1 MNTTM
6 NRIITQSALGLIIA
20 ATMASC
26 GGSNSSE
33 GTPST
38 VAVFDD
44 MPVVAERVDLPTGGS
59 VIVAHPEKSDDVRIL
74 KLSDLAG
81 DARIV
86 RLENSDEAL
95 ISAGQTWITGNRI
108 VVYSNSVVKQFDF
121 DGKYLGQIGGKGN
134 GPGEYTIAPYDI
146 YVDSKAGRIYM
157 VSYNADKVMSYD
169 SDGTFIE
176 NIPLAQ
182 KMPKGCIRV
191 DTEKKSI
198 TAVAMCFEGTD
209 ADKQVW
215 TQDFE
220 GNMLSSVSKPWLK
233 VPMDFSNEVMSNI
246 GSHADGFSYSLI
258 RWAPAPDSVY
268 EYDGT
273 TLRPAFT
280 LPAKDNERHH
290 YSKLGSMFVATNYN
304 EPEEVEKGTFIVR
317 PNTPIL
323 VDPESLRGGRCN
335 VMLDCIGDVVWEN
348 DWIYTKTP
356 AYFILN
362 TSPGTLSTWI
372 DNSIEKNNLKE
383 DALKKLQDFQAT
395 LNEDDNNIVIFAP
408 WK

>member
-1 MNTTM
+1 MKTTM
-6 NRIITQSALGLIIA
+6 NRIITQSAIGLIIA
-20 ATMASC
+20 AAMASC
-26 GGSNSSE
+26 GESNSSE
-33 GTPST
+33 GTPSA

-44 MPVVAERVDLPTGGS
+44 MPVIAERVELSSGGS

-74 KLSDLAG
+74 KLSDLT
-81 DARIV
+81 DDVRIV
-86 RLENSDEAL
+86 RLEKSDEAL
-95 ISAGQTWITGNRI
+95 IGAGQSWITGDRI
-108 VVYSNSVVKQFDF
+108 VIYSNGVVKQFDF
-121 DGKYLGQIGGKGN
+121 DGKYLGEIGGKGN

-220 GNMLSSVSKPWLK
+220 GNILSSVSKPWLK

-246 GSHADGFSYSLI
+246 GGHADGFSYSLF
-258 RWAPAPDSVY
+258 RWEPAPDSVY

-273 TLRPAFT
+273 ALNPVFT
-280 LPAKDNERHH
+280 VTKKSGERSHID
-290 YSKLGSMFVATNYN
+290 KLGSKYVAAVYGDPQQTSENTFVVS
-304 EPEEVEKGTFIVR
+304 PGT
-317 PNTPIL
+317 PML
-323 VDPESLRGGRCN
+323 VDQESLRGGYCN
-335 VMLDCIGDVVWEN
+335 ILVDCIGELIWEN
-348 DWIYTKTP
+348 GWCMSKSPD
-356 AYFILN
+356 YFVMN
-362 TSPGTLSTWI
+362 SSPGSISSWI
-372 DNSIEKNNLKE
+372 ESSIKKHGITG

-395 LNEDDNNIVIFAP
+395 LDEDDNNIVIFAR

>member
-1 MNTTM
+1 MKMTM
-6 NRIITQSALGLIIA
+6 NRIITQSAIGLIIA
-20 ATMASC
+20 AAMASC

-33 GTPST
+33 GTPSA
-38 VAVFDD
+38 VAIFDD
-44 MPVVAERVDLPTGGS
+44 MPVVAERVALPGGDS
-59 VIVAHPEKSDDVRIL
+59 VIVAHPEKSGDVRTL
-74 KLSDLAG
+74 KLSDIAE

-121 DGKYLGQIGGKGN
+121 DGKYLGQIGGQGN

-146 YVDSKAGRIYM
+146 FFDAKAGRIYM

-191 DTEKKSI
+191 DTEKKLI
-198 TAVAMCFEGTD
+198 TAVTMCFDGTD
-209 ADKQVW
+209 MDKQVW
-215 TQDFE
+215 TQNFE
-220 GNMLSSVSKPWLK
+220 GNLLSSVSKPWLK

-246 GSHADGFSYSLI
+246 GGHADGFSYSLF
-258 RWAPAPDSVY
+258 RWEPAPDSVY

-273 TLRPAFT
+273 VLNPVFT
-280 LPAKDNERHH
+280 ITKKSGERSHID
-290 YSKLGSMFVATNYN
+290 KLGSMYVAAIYGDPQQASENSFVVS
-304 EPEEVEKGTFIVR
+304 PGT
-317 PNTPIL
+317 PML
-323 VDPESLRGGRCN
+323 VDHQSLRGGYCN
-335 VMLDCIGDVVWEN
+335 ILVDCIGDLIWEN
-348 DWIYTKTP
+348 GWCMSKSPD
-356 AYFILN
+356 YFVMN
-362 TSPGTLSTWI
+362 SSPGTISEWI
-372 DNSIEKNNLKE
+372 DSSIEKHNITG

-395 LNEDDNNIVIFAP
+395 LNEDDNNIVIFAR

>member
-1 MNTTM
+1 MKMTM
-6 NRIITQSALGLIIA
+6 NRIITQSAIGLIIA
-20 ATMASC
+20 AAMASC

-33 GTPST
+33 GTPSA
-38 VAVFDD
+38 VAIFDD
-44 MPVVAERVDLPTGGS
+44 MPVVAERVELPSGGN
-59 VIVAHPEKSDDVRIL
+59 VIVAHPEKSGDVRIL
-74 KLSDLAG
+74 KLSDLA
-81 DARIV
+81 DNARIV

-146 YVDSKAGRIYM
+146 FVDTKAGRIYM

-191 DTEKKSI
+191 DTEKKLI
-198 TAVAMCFEGTD
+198 TAVAMCFDGTD
-209 ADKQVW
+209 MDKQVW

-220 GNMLSSVSKPWLK
+220 GNLLSSVSKPWLK

-246 GSHADGFSYSLI
+246 GGHADGFSYSLF
-258 RWAPAPDSVY
+258 RWEPAPDSVY

-273 TLRPAFT
+273 VLNPVFT
-280 LPAKDNERHH
+280 ITKKSGERSHID
-290 YSKLGSMFVATNYN
+290 KLGSMYVAAIYGDPQQASENSFVVS
-304 EPEEVEKGTFIVR
+304 PGT
-317 PNTPIL
+317 PML
-323 VDPESLRGGRCN
+323 VDHQSLRGGYCN
-335 VMLDCIGDVVWEN
+335 ILVDCIGDLIWEN
-348 DWIYTKTP
+348 GWCMSKSPD
-356 AYFILN
+356 YFVMN
-362 TSPGTLSTWI
+362 SSPGSISSWI
-372 DNSIEKNNLKE
+372 DSSIEKHNITG

-395 LNEDDNNIVIFAP
+395 LNEDDNNIVIFAR